1 MNWHLCLPS
10 GSVFLSLYPHTY
22 IYIYIYIYI
31 CEALLVSSSF
41 PFYLSRISLSH
52 PECEAVT
59 FFPALKNTIK
69 PFGLKNADAKDIQC
83 LLSGHHRHGW
93 RHAVSCS
100 SPSDSDKALLTNLSF
115 GFDISSISAIIG
127 TQQYVDY
134 FNNPAGTTQGGIGA
148 ALAGGSVIGAIMAG
162 PVSNRIGRRD
172 AIAFACF
179 WWLLGTAIQAGCNGV
194 GMLVAGRFINGIC
207 VGITSSQVP
216 VYLVEITKKERRG
229 SIVVIQQWAIEWGI
243 FIMYFVG
250 YGMLLLNSF
259 HLVVVAYL
267 LCPCLPWS

>member
-1 MNWHLCLPS
+1 MLCYS
-10 GSVFLSLYPHTY
+10 
-22 IYIYIYIYI
+22 
-31 CEALLVSSSF
+31 
-41 PFYLSRISLSH
+41 
-52 PECEAVT
+52 
-59 FFPALKNTIK
+59 
-69 PFGLKNADAKDIQC
+69 PFGIFVLT
-83 LLSGHHRHGW
+83 H
-93 RHAVSCS
+93 VSI
-100 SPSDSDKALLTNLSF
+100 PSF

-134 FNNPAGTTQGGIGA
+134 FNNPSGTTQGGIGA

-194 GMLVAGRFINGIC
+194 GMLVVGRFINGIC

-216 VYLVEITKKERRG
+216 VYLVEISKKEKRG

-250 YGMLLLNSF
+250 YGMLRLTPSIMLLSRLKWRMLSTN
-259 HLVVVAYL
+259 
-267 LCPCLPWS
+267 